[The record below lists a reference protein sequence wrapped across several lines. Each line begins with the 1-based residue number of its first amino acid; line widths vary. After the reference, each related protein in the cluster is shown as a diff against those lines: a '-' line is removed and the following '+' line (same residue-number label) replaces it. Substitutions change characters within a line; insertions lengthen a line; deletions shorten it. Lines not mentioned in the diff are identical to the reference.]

1 MILCVGLNPVYQ
13 KTLTVEDFRIDR
25 VNRVN
30 PGILES
36 SAGKGIN
43 VARTIKT
50 LGRESLVTGF
60 LGGDTGR
67 YVQGFLAEEGLE
79 SDFVT
84 VSSPTRTCTT
94 ILDPQQH
101 THTEIVEE
109 GRPVSADE
117 VERMRQLYTRRLS
130 SCQCVTISGTAP
142 QQVPSDIYA
151 DFIRA
156 ARQFNIP
163 VLLDTQKELLLH
175 SLDAAPF
182 LLKINQDELGAAF
195 HEQISSSEILF
206 RLIDRVHEQG
216 VECVLISHGKEA
228 LVLSHAGE
236 RRRIVP
242 PSIRAVNPIGS
253 GDAVLGGLASA
264 LCEGKDFVDA
274 ARLGTACGAANALT
288 LSPGVVRL
296 EDVMRFETEIH
307 VDSYS

>member
-13 KTLTVEDFRIDR
+13 KTLTIEGFRIDQ
-25 VNRVN
+25 VNRVK

-50 LGRESLVTGF
+50 LGNEPLVTGF

-79 SDFVT
+79 SDFVP

-117 VERMRQLYTRRLS
+117 AERMHRLYAERLP
-130 SCQCVTISGTAP
+130 SCQFVTISGTAP
-142 QQVPSDIYA
+142 QQVPNDIYA

-163 VLLDTQKELLLH
+163 VLLDTQKDLLLE
-175 SLDAAPF
+175 SLDAVPF

-195 HEQISSSEILF
+195 QEQITSPEILF
-206 RLIDRVHEQG
+206 RLIDKVHERG

-242 PSIRAVNPIGS
+242 PSIRAVNPVGS

-264 LCEGKDFVDA
+264 LFDGKDFVDA

-288 LSPGVVRL
+288 LAPGCVRL
-296 EDVMRFETEIH
+296 DDVTRFEAEIQI
-307 VDSYS
+307 DSYS